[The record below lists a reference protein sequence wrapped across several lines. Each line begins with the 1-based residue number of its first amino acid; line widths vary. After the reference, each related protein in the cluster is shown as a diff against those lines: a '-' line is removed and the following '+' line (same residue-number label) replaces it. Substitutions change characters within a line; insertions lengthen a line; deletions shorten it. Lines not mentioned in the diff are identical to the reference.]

1 MITTDDEKNCW
12 NEKDVDYDDKV
23 VCGNIDDLK
32 QTICSFLDFT
42 ISQLKGDRKTY
53 SKETENG
60 ELIIRIEDVF
70 MSRIVEEGK
79 KLTYLMKIDIP
90 KREETKV
97 LN

>member
-42 ISQLKGDRKTY
+42 ISQLEGDR
-53 SKETENG
+53 NVLVQR
-60 ELIIRIEDVF
+60 ELEF
-70 MSRIVEEGK
+70 SMF
-79 KLTYLMKIDIP
+79 
-90 KREETKV
+90 
-97 LN
+97 